1 MNNRSF
7 DEARRL
13 AAEATGPLA
22 DSIRQH
28 FAAMVE
34 QGYAGRTVYAKTYR
48 ATDFDRWL
56 ETANIPLTAVD
67 ERCVAL
73 YHKDRSGRR
82 LRPWRNELR
91 FLRMLLVYLRANGTI
106 PPLPVVSAY
115 PAVDRTI
122 DGFAHHLRHNRGLA
136 AGTIVQ
142 YGSYARDFLAD
153 RFGAAQ
159 VCLSEITATDVI
171 EHIRRRAARK
181 SPALLKAVVTALR
194 SFLRYSQYLGETE
207 PGLVAAAPA
216 VARWATT
223 PPMPRAIAPAHARQV
238 IAHCSGTSRRELR
251 DRAILLLL
259 ARLGLRSGESVYM
272 TLDDIDWDKGCLRV
286 RGKGR
291 RECFMPMPPDVG
303 EAIAAYLRGGRPA
316 STDRRLFLRLIAP
329 FRGLSLGH
337 CTGSVVKNALAHA
350 GVDAPRKG
358 AHQFRHALA
367 VRMMEQGASLPE
379 IGEVLRHRSPQA
391 TAIYARVGID
401 ALRDLVVAWPG
412 EAA

>member
-1 MNNRSF
+1 MNNQSF

-13 AAEATGPLA
+13 ADEATGPLA
-22 DSIRQH
+22 HFIRQH
-28 FAAMVE
+28 LEVVVE
-34 QGYAGRTVYAKTYR
+34 QGYVGRTVYAKTYR
-48 ATDFDRWL
+48 AVDFDRWL

-67 ERCVAL
+67 ERCVTL
-73 YHKDRSGRR
+73 YHQHRSGFP

-91 FLRMLLVYLRANGTI
+91 FLRMLLVYLRANGAI
-106 PPLPVVSAY
+106 PPLPVVSVY
-115 PAVDRTI
+115 PAVDKTI

-136 AGTIVQ
+136 AGTIAQ
-142 YGSYARDFLAD
+142 YGNYARDFLAE

-159 VCLSEITATDVI
+159 VCLAEITATDVI
-171 EHIRRRAARK
+171 EHIRRQTAHR
-181 SPALLKAVVTALR
+181 SPAMLKTVVTALR
-194 SFLRYSQYLGETE
+194 SFLRYSLYIGETG
-207 PGLVAAAPA
+207 PGLIAAVPA
-216 VARWATT
+216 VALWATT
-223 PPMPRAIAPAHARQV
+223 PPMPRAIAPAHARQL
-238 IAHCSGTSRRELR
+238 IAHFSGTTPRALR

-259 ARLGLRSGESVYM
+259 ARLGLRSGDIVYM
-272 TLDDIDWDKGCLRV
+272 KLDDIDWDKGCLRV

-303 EAIAAYLRGGRPA
+303 EAIAAYLRDGRPA

-329 FRGLSLGH
+329 FRGLSLSH
-337 CTGSVVKNALAHA
+337 STGSVVKNALAHA
-350 GVDAPRKG
+350 GVDTPRKG

-379 IGEVLRHRSPQA
+379 IGEVLRHRSPRA

-412 EAA
+412 EAE